1 MEEANTMDTPQE
13 LKRVIKIFE
22 VEKLRCQTLEC
33 GHIERGKGEN
43 SPEDEGSADFSLD
56 EIVRAC
62 PNGGLIG
69 KHRPERRISG
79 SLGLGKACLEVLA
92 LKKTLD
98 LHRFEGLVPCQCKK
112 TQPQKGCFK

>member
-13 LKRVIKIFE
+13 VKRVIKIFE

-56 EIVRAC
+56 EIVKLSKAFSV
-62 PNGGLIG
+62 
-69 KHRPERRISG
+69 RRLS
-79 SLGLGKACLEVLA
+79 
-92 LKKTLD
+92 
-98 LHRFEGLVPCQCKK
+98 
-112 TQPQKGCFK
+112 